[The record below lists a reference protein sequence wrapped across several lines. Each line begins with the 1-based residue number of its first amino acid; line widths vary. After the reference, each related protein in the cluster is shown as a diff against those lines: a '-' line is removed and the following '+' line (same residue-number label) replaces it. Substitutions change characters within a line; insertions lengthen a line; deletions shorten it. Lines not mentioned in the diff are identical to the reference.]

1 MWLSNKGC
9 SDAVEAVWLT
19 NESDPSNNRILGSR
33 EKFGNVRNELEKK
46 RRQLA
51 EAEKIAM
58 ELGLNTRVRELKSEI
73 EILLDRE
80 NQIWLQRSKT
90 QWAVQGD
97 HNTWFFHR
105 KATNKYQKNYIHKLR
120 NPNGQ
125 WSANSEEVVGII
137 IQ

>member
-80 NQIWLQRSKT
+80 N
-90 QWAVQGD
+90 
-97 HNTWFFHR
+97 
-105 KATNKYQKNYIHKLR
+105 
-120 NPNGQ
+120 
-125 WSANSEEVVGII
+125 
-137 IQ
+137 